1 MRIDYTF
8 RNLESSET
16 IKEHAAEKIGKL
28 QKYFRAP
35 IDAEVTFSLERH
47 QFSID
52 VKVTADG
59 LAYLGRE
66 ESEDLNTSVD
76 KVVNKIRT
84 QVTRD
89 KSASAQRR
97 RSSPPVE

>member
-35 IDAEVTFSLERH
+35 LDAEVTFSLERR
-47 QFSID
+47 QFAID

-59 LAYLGRE
+59 LAYIGRE

-84 QVTRD
+84 QVTRN
-89 KSASAQRR
+89 KSAFAQRR
-97 RSSPPVE
+97 RSAPPAE